1 MNTKIVLLFI
11 LICHCATGQSQ
22 LEPIG
27 TYFKDQLYKKN
38 TSASFLPISKNQ
50 EKWTCMFGVRKND
63 TLLPSKTKRFR
74 DEHLIKVKG
83 EDFKLEISPL
93 FQFSLGNDFLDS
105 NNQSL
110 YQNSRGLIILGDIT
124 PRFSF
129 STSFYENQA
138 RFSSYE
144 SSYMSEHG
152 EIYPTVNNQYNVQNA
167 VVPGA
172 ARTKPFKNGGFDY
185 GYAIGNFVFR
195 ATKNITVMAGN
206 NQQFIGAGYRSLLL
220 SDNSVGS
227 PYVRVDYQFLPRW
240 SFNYLRSRLLNLV
253 RKPNYTT
260 VEGYYQPKGLAV
272 NYISFAA
279 TSRLTISLFDG
290 AIWAKGDSIKTS
302 ALNPLYYS
310 PVPFLAHLVSDS
322 TAYAIT
328 GLNFNWVINSK
339 TRLYGQ
345 AAFAPGQKVET
356 AFQLGCRS
364 YELFGLQT
372 LFMQL
377 EYNQVSSHMYQ
388 APAQF
393 LSYSQ
398 YNLPLAHTKG
408 NGFRELIVRI
418 NWRWKCFSAEGKSI
432 VYQLIDHQK
441 NSLLPITKYSTPDN
455 NWLALEQVELSYQ
468 INKKLNLSVFSNLT
482 YRFNSPSTDQK
493 NLLLNVGIRTSLMNH
508 YNDY

>member
-11 LICHCATGQSQ
+11 LICHYAAGQSQ
-22 LEPIG
+22 LEPIE

-38 TSASFLPISKNQ
+38 TNSSFLPISKNQ
-50 EKWTCMFGVRKND
+50 EKWTCMFGERQND
-63 TLLPSKTKRFR
+63 TLPPNKTRRFR
-74 DEHLIKVKG
+74 DEHLIKVKE

-93 FQFSLGNDFLDS
+93 FHFSLGNDFLDS

-110 YQNSRGLIILGDIT
+110 YQNSRGLIVLGDIT

-152 EIYPTVNNQYNVQNA
+152 EIYPTINNQYNIQNA

-172 ARTKPFKNGGFDY
+172 ARTKPFKVGGFDY
-185 GYAIGNFVFR
+185 GYAIGSFVFR
-195 ATKNITVMAGN
+195 ATKNITVIAGN

-240 SFNYLRSRLLNLV
+240 TFNYLRSRLLNLV

-328 GLNFNWVINSK
+328 GLNFTWMINNK
-339 TRLYGQ
+339 NRLYGQ
-345 AAFAPGQKVET
+345 VAFAPGQKMES
-356 AFQLGCRS
+356 AFQLGCRL

-377 EYNQVSSHMYQ
+377 EYNQVSSQMYQ
-388 APAQF
+388 APSQF

-408 NGFRELIVRI
+408 NGFREIVVRI

-432 VYQLIDHQK
+432 VYQLIDHRK

-468 INKKLNLSVFSNLT
+468 INKKLNLSVFSTLT

-493 NLLLNVGIRTSLMNH
+493 NLLLNVGIRTSLINH

>member
-1 MNTKIVLLFI
+1 MNTKVVLLFI
-11 LICHCATGQSQ
+11 LICHWATGQSQ

-83 EDFKLEISPL
+83 DDFKLEISPL
-93 FQFSLGNDFLDS
+93 FHFSLGNDFLDS

-110 YQNSRGLIILGDIT
+110 YQNSRGLIVLGDIT

-144 SSYMSEHG
+144 SAFMSEHG

-185 GYAIGNFVFR
+185 GYAIGSFVFQ

-227 PYVRVDYQFLPRW
+227 PYVRIDYQFLPRW

-302 ALNPLYYS
+302 ALHPLYYS

-322 TAYAIT
+322 SAYAIT
-328 GLNFNWVINSK
+328 GLNFTWMINYK
-339 TRLYGQ
+339 NRLYGQ
-345 AAFAPGQKVET
+345 VAFAPWQKMEA

-408 NGFRELIVRI
+408 NGFREIVVRI
-418 NWRWKCFSAEGKSI
+418 NWRWKSFAVEGKSI

-493 NLLLNVGIRTSLMNH
+493 NLLLNVGIRTSLINH

>member
-1 MNTKIVLLFI
+1 MNTKIVLFFI
-11 LICHCATGQSQ
+11 LIYHCATGQSQ

-27 TYFKDQLYKKN
+27 SYFKDQLYKKN
-38 TSASFLPISKNQ
+38 TSASFLPISKSQ
-50 EKWTCMFGVRKND
+50 EKWTCSFGERQND
-63 TLLPSKTKRFR
+63 TLLPAKTKRFR
-74 DEHLIKVKG
+74 DEHLINVKG

-93 FQFSLGNDFLDS
+93 FNFSLGKDLLDS
-105 NNQSL
+105 SNQFL
-110 YQNSRGLIILGDIT
+110 YQNSRGIIILGDIT

-144 SSYMSEHG
+144 NSYMKEHG

-195 ATKNITVMAGN
+195 ATKNITVIAGN

-220 SDNSVGS
+220 SDNAIGS
-227 PYVRVDYQFLPRW
+227 PYVRVDYQFFPRW
-240 SFNYLRSRLLNLV
+240 TFNYLRSRLLNLV
-253 RKPNYTT
+253 RRPNYTT
-260 VEGYYQPKGLAV
+260 VEGNYQAKGLAV

-290 AIWAKGDSIKTS
+290 AIWAKGDSLKTS

-310 PVPFLAHLVSDS
+310 PIPFLAHLMSDS

-328 GLNFNWVINSK
+328 GLNFNWVITSK
-339 TRLYGQ
+339 IRLYGQ
-345 AAFAPGQKVET
+345 AAFARWEKIESS
-356 AFQLGCRS
+356 FQLGGRS
-364 YELFGLQT
+364 YEFVGLKS
-372 LFMQL
+372 LFMQV

-408 NGFRELIVRI
+408 NGFREIVFRI
-418 NWRWKCFSAEGKSI
+418 NWRWKSFGIEGKSI

-441 NSLLPITKYSTPDN
+441 NTLLPITKYSDNEN

-482 YRFNSPSTDQK
+482 YRFNSPSIDQK
-493 NLLLNVGIRTSLMNH
+493 NLLLNAGIRTSLINH

>member
-1 MNTKIVLLFI
+1 MNTKIVLLFV
-11 LICHCATGQSQ
+11 LICQWANGQSQ
-22 LEPIG
+22 LEPLG

-50 EKWTCMFGVRKND
+50 EKWTCSFGERQND
-63 TLLPSKTKRFR
+63 TLLPSKTNRFR

-93 FQFSLGNDFLDS
+93 FNFSLGNDLLDS
-105 NNQSL
+105 SNQFL
-110 YQNSRGLIILGDIT
+110 YQNSRGIIILGEIT

-152 EIYPTVNNQYNVQNA
+152 EIYPTINNQYNVQNA

-172 ARTKPFKNGGFDY
+172 ARTKPFKNNGFDY
-185 GYAIGNFVFR
+185 GYAIGNLVFR
-195 ATKNITVMAGN
+195 ATNKITVIAGN

-220 SDNSVGS
+220 SDNSISS
-227 PYVRVDYQFLPRW
+227 PYVRVDYQFFPRW
-240 SFNYLRSRLLNLV
+240 TFNYLRSRLLNLV

-260 VEGYYQPKGLAV
+260 VEGNYQAKGLAV

-302 ALNPLYYS
+302 TLNPLYYS

-328 GLNFNWVINSK
+328 GLNFNWVINSNI
-339 TRLYGQ
+339 RLYGQ
-345 AAFAPGQKVET
+345 AAFAPWKKMET

-364 YELFGLQT
+364 YEFVGLES

-408 NGFRELIVRI
+408 NGFREIVFRL
-418 NWRWKCFSAEGKSI
+418 NWRWKSFAVEGKSI
-432 VYQLIDHQK
+432 VYKLIDYQK
-441 NSLLPITKYSTPDN
+441 YALLPITKYNNPDN
-455 NWLALEQVELSYQ
+455 NWLVLEQVELSYQ

-482 YRFNSPSTDQK
+482 YRFNSPSIDQK

>member
-1 MNTKIVLLFI
+1 MNNSLALLFI
-11 LICHCATGQSQ
+11 LICHWATGQNQ

-38 TSASFLPISKNQ
+38 TSASFLPISKSQ
-50 EKWTCMFGVRKND
+50 EKWTCSFGERQND
-63 TLLPSKTKRFR
+63 TLLPAKTKRFR
-74 DEHLIKVKG
+74 DEHLIKVGG

-93 FQFSLGNDFLDS
+93 FNFTLGNDYLDS
-105 NNQSL
+105 TTQFL
-110 YQNSRGLIILGDIT
+110 YQNSRGLIVLGDIT

-144 SSYMSEHG
+144 SAYMKEHG

-172 ARTKPFKNGGFDY
+172 ARTKPFKDGGFDY
-185 GYAIGNFVFR
+185 GYAIGNLVFR
-195 ATKNITVMAGN
+195 ATKNITVIAGN

-220 SDNSVGS
+220 SDNSISS
-227 PYVRVDYQFLPRW
+227 PYIRVDYQFFPRW

-272 NYISFAA
+272 NYISFTA

-290 AIWAKGDSIKTS
+290 AIWARGDSLKTS
-302 ALNPLYYS
+302 PLNPLYYS
-310 PVPFLAHLVSDS
+310 PIPFLGHLVSDS
-322 TAYAIT
+322 TAYAVS
-328 GLNFNWVINSK
+328 GLNFTWATNSK
-339 TRLYGQ
+339 FRLYGQ
-345 AAFAPGQKVET
+345 AAFARWKKMET

-364 YELFGLQT
+364 YESFGLET
-372 LFMQL
+372 LFLQL
-377 EYNQVSSHMYQ
+377 EYNHVSSRMYQ

-408 NGFRELIVRI
+408 NGFREIVVRI

-441 NSLLPITKYSTPDN
+441 NALLPITKYSDPN
-455 NWLALEQVELSYQ
+455 NSWLALEQVELSYQ

-482 YRFNSPSTDQK
+482 YRFNSSSINQK

>member
-63 TLLPSKTKRFR
+63 TLLPSKTKRYR

-93 FQFSLGNDFLDS
+93 FHFSLGNDFLDS

-129 STSFYENQA
+129 SSSFYENQA

-144 SSYMSEHG
+144 NAFMSEHG
-152 EIYPTVNNQYNVQNA
+152 EIYPTINNQYNVQNA

-185 GYAIGNFVFR
+185 GYAIGNFIFR
-195 ATKNITVMAGN
+195 ASKNITVMAGN

-220 SDNSVGS
+220 SDNSIGS

-339 TRLYGQ
+339 IRLYGQ
-345 AAFAPGQKVET
+345 AAFASGQKVET

-364 YELFGLQT
+364 YEFLRINPLFL
-372 LFMQL
+372 QL

-493 NLLLNVGIRTSLMNH
+493 NLLLNVGIRTSLINH

>member
-27 TYFKDQLYKKN
+27 TYFKDQLFKKN
-38 TSASFLPISKNQ
+38 ASASFLPICKNQ
-50 EKWTCMFGVRKND
+50 EKWICSFGERQSD
-63 TLLPSKTKRFR
+63 TLLAAKTKKLR
-74 DEHLIKVKG
+74 DEHLIKVNG

-93 FQFSLGNDFLDS
+93 CHFSLGNDFLDS

-110 YQNSRGLIILGDIT
+110 YQNSRGLIVLGDIT

-129 STSFYENQA
+129 SAAFYENQA

-144 SSYMSEHG
+144 SSYMSAHG

-185 GYAIGNFVFR
+185 GYAIGNFVFQ
-195 ATKNITVMAGN
+195 ASKNITLMAGN

-220 SDNSVGS
+220 SDNAVGS
-227 PYVRVDYQFLPRW
+227 PYIRVDYQLLPRW

-272 NYISFAA
+272 NYISFVA

-290 AIWAKGDSIKTS
+290 AIWAKGDSLKTS
-302 ALNPLYYS
+302 ALHPLYYS

-322 TAYAIT
+322 TAYAIS
-328 GLNFNWVINSK
+328 GLNFNWLINSNI
-339 TRLYGQ
+339 RLYGQ
-345 AAFAPGQKVET
+345 AAFARWKKIET

-364 YELFGLQT
+364 YELFDLEA

-408 NGFRELIVRI
+408 NGFREIVFRL
-418 NWRWKCFSAEGKSI
+418 NWRWKSFTVEGKSI
-432 VYQLIDHQK
+432 VYQLISHQK
-441 NSLLPITKYSTPDN
+441 NSLLPITKYSISDN

-468 INKKLNLSVFSNLT
+468 INKKLNLSIFSNLT
-482 YRFNSPSTDQK
+482 YRFNSPSINQK

>member
-1 MNTKIVLLFI
+1 
-11 LICHCATGQSQ
+11 
-22 LEPIG
+22 
-27 TYFKDQLYKKN
+27 
-38 TSASFLPISKNQ
+38 
-50 EKWTCMFGVRKND
+50 
-63 TLLPSKTKRFR
+63 
-74 DEHLIKVKG
+74 
-83 EDFKLEISPL
+83 
-93 FQFSLGNDFLDS
+93 
-105 NNQSL
+105 
-110 YQNSRGLIILGDIT
+110 
-124 PRFSF
+124 
-129 STSFYENQA
+129 
-138 RFSSYE
+138 
-144 SSYMSEHG
+144 MSEHG

-206 NQQFIGAGYRSLLL
+206 NLQFIGAGYRSLLL
-220 SDNSVGS
+220 SDNAVGS
-227 PYVRVDYQFLPRW
+227 PYIRIDYQFLPRW
-240 SFNYLRSRLLNLV
+240 SFNYLRSRLINLV

-272 NYISFAA
+272 NYINFTA

-290 AIWAKGDSIKTS
+290 AIWAKGDSLKTG

-328 GLNFNWVINSK
+328 GLNFNWMINYK
-339 TRLYGQ
+339 NRLYGQ

-364 YELFGLQT
+364 YELLGIKP
-372 LFMQL
+372 LFLQL

-388 APAQF
+388 SPAQF

-408 NGFRELIVRI
+408 NGFREIVVRI
-418 NWRWKCFSAEGKSI
+418 NWRWKSFAVEGKSI

-441 NSLLPITKYSTPDN
+441 NSLLPITNYSTPDN

-468 INKKLNLSVFSNLT
+468 INKKLNLSIFSTLT

>member
-38 TSASFLPISKNQ
+38 TSASFLPRSKNQ

-63 TLLPSKTKRFR
+63 TLLPTKTKRFR

-93 FQFSLGNDFLDS
+93 CHFSLGNDFLDS

-152 EIYPTVNNQYNVQNA
+152 EIYPTANNQYNVQNA

-220 SDNSVGS
+220 SDNAVGS

-272 NYISFAA
+272 NYINFAA

-322 TAYAIT
+322 IAYAIT

-339 TRLYGQ
+339 NRLYGQ

-408 NGFRELIVRI
+408 NGFKEIVVRI

>member
-11 LICHCATGQSQ
+11 LICHCVTGQSQ

-27 TYFKDQLYKKN
+27 SYFKDQLYKKN
-38 TSASFLPISKNQ
+38 TCASFLPISKSQ
-50 EKWTCMFGVRKND
+50 EKWTCSFGERQND
-63 TLLPSKTKRFR
+63 TLLPAKTKRFR
-74 DEHLIKVKG
+74 DGHLIKVKG

-93 FQFSLGNDFLDS
+93 FNFSLGKDLLDS
-105 NNQSL
+105 SNQFL
-110 YQNSRGLIILGDIT
+110 YQNSRGIIILGDIT

-144 SSYMSEHG
+144 NSYMKEHG

-195 ATKNITVMAGN
+195 ATKNITVIAGN

-220 SDNSVGS
+220 SDNAVGS
-227 PYVRVDYQFLPRW
+227 PYIRVDYQFFPRW
-240 SFNYLRSRLLNLV
+240 TFNYLRSRLLNLV

-260 VEGYYQPKGLAV
+260 VEGNYQAKGLAV

-290 AIWAKGDSIKTS
+290 AIWAKGDSLKTS

-328 GLNFNWVINSK
+328 GLNFNWVINSNV
-339 TRLYGQ
+339 RLYGQ
-345 AAFAPGQKVET
+345 AAFARCEKIET
-356 AFQLGCRS
+356 AFQLGGRS
-364 YELFGLQT
+364 YEFVGLKS
-372 LFMQL
+372 LFMQV

-408 NGFRELIVRI
+408 NGFREIVFRI
-418 NWRWKCFSAEGKSI
+418 NWRWKSFGIEGKSI

-441 NSLLPITKYSTPDN
+441 NTLLPITKYSDNEN

-482 YRFNSPSTDQK
+482 YRFNSPSIDQK
-493 NLLLNVGIRTSLMNH
+493 NLLLNAGIRTSLINH

>member
-11 LICHCATGQSQ
+11 LICHCAAGQSQ
-22 LEPIG
+22 LEPIE
-27 TYFKDQLYKKN
+27 TYFKDQLYQKN
-38 TSASFLPISKNQ
+38 TNSSFLPISKNQ
-50 EKWTCMFGVRKND
+50 EKWTCMFGERQND
-63 TLLPSKTKRFR
+63 TLLPNKTKRFR

-152 EIYPTVNNQYNVQNA
+152 EIYPTANNQYNVQNA

-220 SDNSVGS
+220 SDNAVGS
-227 PYVRVDYQFLPRW
+227 PYVRADYQFLPRW

-272 NYISFAA
+272 NYISFTA

-290 AIWAKGDSIKTS
+290 AIWAKGDSIKTG

-310 PVPFLAHLVSDS
+310 PVPFLTYLVSDS

-328 GLNFNWVINSK
+328 GLNFTWMINNK
-339 TRLYGQ
+339 NRLYGQ

-408 NGFRELIVRI
+408 NGFREIVVRI
-418 NWRWKCFSAEGKSI
+418 NWRWKSFAMEGKSI
-432 VYQLIDHQK
+432 VYQLIDHRK

-468 INKKLNLSVFSNLT
+468 INKKLNLSVFSTLT
-482 YRFNSPSTDQK
+482 YRFNSPSINQK
-493 NLLLNVGIRTSLMNH
+493 NLLLNVGIRTSLINH

>member
-1 MNTKIVLLFI
+1 MNTKIILLFI

-50 EKWTCMFGVRKND
+50 EKLPCMFGVRKYD
-63 TLLPSKTKRFR
+63 TLLPVKTKRFR
-74 DEHLIKVKG
+74 DGHLINVKG

-93 FQFSLGNDFLDS
+93 FNFSLGKDLLDS
-105 NNQSL
+105 NNQFL
-110 YQNSRGLIILGDIT
+110 YQNSRGIIILGDIT

-144 SSYMSEHG
+144 SSYMKEHG

-195 ATKNITVMAGN
+195 ATKHISVIAGN

-220 SDNSVGS
+220 SDNAIGS
-227 PYVRVDYQFLPRW
+227 PYVRVDYQFFPRW
-240 SFNYLRSRLLNLV
+240 TFNYLRSRLLNLV

-260 VEGYYQPKGLAV
+260 VEGYYQAKGLAV

-302 ALNPLYYS
+302 TLNPLYYS

-322 TAYAIT
+322 TAFAIS
-328 GLNFNWVINSK
+328 GLNFNWLITSNI
-339 TRLYGQ
+339 RLYGQ
-345 AAFAPGQKVET
+345 AAFARWKKMET
-356 AFQLGCRS
+356 AFQLGGRS
-364 YELFGLQT
+364 YEFVGLES
-372 LFMQL
+372 LFMQV

-408 NGFRELIVRI
+408 NGFREIVFRL
-418 NWRWKCFSAEGKSI
+418 NWRWKSFGIEGKSI

-441 NSLLPITKYSTPDN
+441 NTLLPITKYSDNEN

-482 YRFNSPSTDQK
+482 YRFNSPSIDQK
-493 NLLLNVGIRTSLMNH
+493 NLLLNAGIRTSLINH

>member
-1 MNTKIVLLFI
+1 MNNKLVLLFI
-11 LICHCATGQSQ
+11 LICQWTNGQSQ
-22 LEPIG
+22 LEPLG
-27 TYFKDQLYKKN
+27 TYFKDQLFKKN
-38 TSASFLPISKNQ
+38 TSASFLPLSKSQ
-50 EKWTCMFGVRKND
+50 EKWTCLFGERKND
-63 TLLPSKTKRFR
+63 TLLPSKMKRFR
-74 DEHLIKVKG
+74 GEHLIKVSE

-93 FQFSLGNDFLDS
+93 FNFSLGNDLLDS
-105 NNQSL
+105 SNQFL
-110 YQNSRGLIILGDIT
+110 YQNSRGIIILGDIT
-124 PRFSF
+124 SRFSF

-144 SSYMSEHG
+144 SAYMKEHG

-172 ARTKPFKNGGFDY
+172 ARTKPFKDGGFDY
-185 GYAIGNFVFR
+185 GYAIGHFVFR

-220 SDNSVGS
+220 SDNAVGS

-240 SFNYLRSRLLNLV
+240 TFNYLRSRLLNLV

-272 NYISFAA
+272 NYISFMA

-290 AIWAKGDSIKTS
+290 AIWARGDSLKTS
-302 ALNPLYYS
+302 TLNPLYYS
-310 PVPFLAHLVSDS
+310 PIPFLGHLVSDS
-322 TAYAIT
+322 TAYAVS
-328 GLNFNWVINSK
+328 GLNFTWVINSK
-339 TRLYGQ
+339 FRLYGQ
-345 AAFAPGQKVET
+345 AAFARWKKMET

-364 YELFGLQT
+364 YESFGLET
-372 LFMQL
+372 LFLQL

-408 NGFRELIVRI
+408 NGFREIVVRI
-418 NWRWKCFSAEGKSI
+418 NWRWKCFSVEGKSI

-441 NSLLPITKYSTPDN
+441 NALLPITKYSDPN
-455 NWLALEQVELSYQ
+455 NSWLALEQVELAYQ
-468 INKKLNLSVFSNLT
+468 LNKKLNLSVFSALT
-482 YRFNSPSTDQK
+482 YRFNSPSTAQK
-493 NLLLNVGIRTSLMNH
+493 NLLLNVGIKTSLINH

>member
-11 LICHCATGQSQ
+11 LICHCVTGQSQ

-27 TYFKDQLYKKN
+27 SYFKDQLYKKN
-38 TSASFLPISKNQ
+38 TCASFLPISKSQ
-50 EKWTCMFGVRKND
+50 EKWTCSFGERQND
-63 TLLPSKTKRFR
+63 TLLPVKTKRFR
-74 DEHLIKVKG
+74 DGHLIKVKG

-93 FQFSLGNDFLDS
+93 FNFSLGKDLLDS
-105 NNQSL
+105 SNQFL
-110 YQNSRGLIILGDIT
+110 YQNSRGIIILGDIT

-144 SSYMSEHG
+144 NSYMKEHG

-220 SDNSVGS
+220 SDNAVGS
-227 PYVRVDYQFLPRW
+227 PYIRVDYQFFPRW
-240 SFNYLRSRLLNLV
+240 TFNYLRSRLLNLV

-260 VEGYYQPKGLAV
+260 VEGNYQAKGLAV

-290 AIWAKGDSIKTS
+290 AIWAKGDSLKTS

-328 GLNFNWVINSK
+328 GLNFNWLITSNI
-339 TRLYGQ
+339 RLYGQ
-345 AAFAPGQKVET
+345 AAFARWKKIET
-356 AFQLGCRS
+356 AFQLGGRS
-364 YELFGLQT
+364 YEFVGLKS
-372 LFMQL
+372 LFMQM

-408 NGFRELIVRI
+408 NGFREIVFRI
-418 NWRWKCFSAEGKSI
+418 NWRWKSFGIEGKSI

-441 NSLLPITKYSTPDN
+441 NTLLPITKYSDNEN

-482 YRFNSPSTDQK
+482 YRFNSPSIDQK
-493 NLLLNVGIRTSLMNH
+493 NLLLNAGIRTSLINH

>member
-50 EKWTCMFGVRKND
+50 EKWTCMFGARKND
-63 TLLPSKTKRFR
+63 TLLPAKTKRFR

-93 FQFSLGNDFLDS
+93 CHFSLGNDFLDS

-152 EIYPTVNNQYNVQNA
+152 EIYPTANNQYNVQNA

-220 SDNSVGS
+220 SDNAVGS

-240 SFNYLRSRLLNLV
+240 TFNYLRSRLLNLV

-328 GLNFNWVINSK
+328 GLNFTWMINNK
-339 TRLYGQ
+339 NRLYGQ
-345 AAFAPGQKVET
+345 AAFASGKKVET

-441 NSLLPITKYSTPDN
+441 NSLLPITKYITPAN

-468 INKKLNLSVFSNLT
+468 INKKLNLSVFSTLT

>member
-1 MNTKIVLLFI
+1 
-11 LICHCATGQSQ
+11 
-22 LEPIG
+22 
-27 TYFKDQLYKKN
+27 
-38 TSASFLPISKNQ
+38 
-50 EKWTCMFGVRKND
+50 
-63 TLLPSKTKRFR
+63 
-74 DEHLIKVKG
+74 
-83 EDFKLEISPL
+83 
-93 FQFSLGNDFLDS
+93 
-105 NNQSL
+105 
-110 YQNSRGLIILGDIT
+110 
-124 PRFSF
+124 
-129 STSFYENQA
+129 
-138 RFSSYE
+138 
-144 SSYMSEHG
+144 
-152 EIYPTVNNQYNVQNA
+152 
-167 VVPGA
+167 
-172 ARTKPFKNGGFDY
+172 
-185 GYAIGNFVFR
+185 
-195 ATKNITVMAGN
+195 
-206 NQQFIGAGYRSLLL
+206 
-220 SDNSVGS
+220 
-227 PYVRVDYQFLPRW
+227 
-240 SFNYLRSRLLNLV
+240 LNLV

-302 ALNPLYYS
+302 TINPLYYS
-310 PVPFLAHLVSDS
+310 PIPFLAHLVSDS

-328 GLNFNWVINSK
+328 GLNFNWVINSNI
-339 TRLYGQ
+339 RLYGQ
-345 AAFAPGQKVET
+345 AAFAPCKKMET

-364 YELFGLQT
+364 YEFVGLES

-408 NGFRELIVRI
+408 NGFREIVFRL
-418 NWRWKCFSAEGKSI
+418 NWRWKSFAVEGKSI

-441 NSLLPITKYSTPDN
+441 NSLLPITKYSTSDN

-482 YRFNSPSTDQK
+482 YRFNSPSIDQK